1 MKFEVYLES
10 TTGKTKHVVDLEKD
24 GELYKIS
31 LDGKPVNA
39 DVILA
44 APNAVSVILDGA
56 VFEVHIAPSLDGTYK
71 LQTGPQEFQA
81 DVRDPRAWHG
91 RKQGAALEAEGR
103 QQIIAPMPG
112 KVIRLLVN
120 VGDEVE
126 AGQGLVVVEAMKMQ
140 NEIRSPKKGKV
151 ERLQAKEG
159 QAVNAGDVLAW
170 VD

>member
-1 MKFEVYLES
+1 MKFEVHLDS
-10 TTGKTKHVVDLEKD
+10 ITGKTRHVVDLEKQSST
-24 GELYKIS
+24 YKVS
-31 LDGKPVNA
+31 LDGQPVDA

-44 APNAVSVILDGA
+44 APNAVSVILNGTA
-56 VFEVHIAPSLDGTYK
+56 FEIHIAPSLDGTYK
-71 LQTGPQEFQA
+71 LQTGPHEFQA
-81 DVRDPRAWHG
+81 DVRDPRSWRGKKHG
-91 RKQGAALEAEGR
+91 ALEAEGR
-103 QQIIAPMPG
+103 QQIVAPMPG

-120 VGDEVE
+120 VDDEVE
-126 AGQGLVVVEAMKMQ
+126 VGQGLMVVEAMKMQ

>member
-1 MKFEVYLES
+1 MKYEIHLES
-10 TTGKTKHVVDLEKD
+10 VAGKTKHVVDLQKA
-24 GELYKIS
+24 GSCYKVS
-31 LDGKPVNA
+31 LDGQPVDA

-44 APNAVSVILDGA
+44 APNAVSVILNGSA
-56 VFEVHIAPSLDGTYK
+56 FEIHIAPSLDGTYK
-71 LQTGPQEFQA
+71 LQTGPHEFQA
-81 DVRDPRAWHG
+81 DVRDPRSWRG
-91 RKQGAALEAEGR
+91 RKQGALEAEGR

-112 KVIRLLVN
+112 KIIRLLVN

-126 AGQGLVVVEAMKMQ
+126 AGEGLVVVEAMKMQ
-140 NEIRSPKKGKV
+140 NEIRSPKKGRV

>member
-10 TTGKTKHVVDLEKD
+10 PTGKTKHVVDLEKD
-24 GELYKIS
+24 GASYKVS
-31 LDGKPVNA
+31 LDGKPVDA

-44 APNAVSVILDGA
+44 APNAVSVILGGA
-56 VFEVHIAPSLDGTYK
+56 VFEIHIAPSLDGTYK
-71 LQTGPQEFQA
+71 LQTGPHEFQA

-91 RKQGAALEAEGR
+91 RKQGALEAEGR
-103 QQIIAPMPG
+103 QQIFAPMPG

-140 NEIRSPKKGKV
+140 NEIRSPKSGTV
-151 ERLQAKEG
+151 ERLAVSEG
-159 QAVNAGDVLAW
+159 QTVNAGEIVATIA
-170 VD
+170 

>member
-10 TTGKTKHVVDLEKD
+10 PTGKTKHGVDLEQD
-24 GELYKIS
+24 GASYKVS
-31 LDGKPVNA
+31 LDGKPVDA

-56 VFEVHIAPSLDGTYK
+56 VFEIHIAPSLDGTYK
-71 LQTGPQEFQA
+71 LQTGPHEFQA

-91 RKQGAALEAEGR
+91 RKQGALEAEGR

-126 AGQGLVVVEAMKMQ
+126 VGQGLVVVEAMKMQ

-159 QAVNAGDVLAW
+159 QAINAGDVLAW

>member
-10 TTGKTKHVVDLEKD
+10 PTGKTKHLVDLEKD
-24 GELYKIS
+24 GASYKVS
-31 LDGKPVNA
+31 LDGKPVDA

-44 APNAVSVILDGA
+44 GPNAVSVILGGA
-56 VFEVHIAPSLDGTYK
+56 VFEIHIAPSLDGTHT
-71 LQTGPQEFQA
+71 LQIGPHEFQA

-91 RKQGAALEAEGR
+91 RKQGALEAEGR
-103 QQIIAPMPG
+103 QQIIAPMAG
-112 KVIRLLVN
+112 KVIRLLVT

-126 AGQGLVVVEAMKMQ
+126 AGQGLMVVEAMKMQ

-151 ERLQAKEG
+151 ERLHAREG

>member
-10 TTGKTKHVVDLEKD
+10 PTGKTKHVVDLEKD
-24 GELYKIS
+24 GASYKVS
-31 LDGKPVNA
+31 LDGKPVDA

-56 VFEVHIAPSLDGTYK
+56 VFEIHIARSLDGIYK
-71 LQTGPQEFQA
+71 LQAGPQEFQA

-91 RKQGAALEAEGR
+91 RKQGALEAEGR

-126 AGQGLVVVEAMKMQ
+126 VGQGLVVVEAMKMQ

>member
-1 MKFEVYLES
+1 MKFEVHLDS
-10 TTGKTKHVVDLEKD
+10 VTGKTKHVVDLEKD
-24 GELYKIS
+24 GSSYKVY
-31 LDGKPVNA
+31 LDGHLVDA

-44 APNAVSVILDGA
+44 APNAVSVLLNGA
-56 VFEVHIAPSLDGTYK
+56 AFEIHIAPSLDGTYK
-71 LQTGPQEFQA
+71 LQTGPHEFQA
-81 DVRDPRAWHG
+81 DVRDPRAWRG
-91 RKQGAALEAEGR
+91 RKQGAMQAEGR
-103 QQIIAPMPG
+103 QQIVAPMPG
-112 KVIRLLVN
+112 KVIRLLVK

-159 QAVNAGDVLAW
+159 QAVNAGDILAW